1 MMKDVKTPL
10 EELEYVLDILGLPKL
25 ITKEDVKL
33 QYRFLA
39 KKYHPDVGGS
49 STQMEQINYAYKAVM
64 HYIDAFRYSFDD
76 EEVQKQFPGVDYVKK
91 FRP

>member
-1 MMKDVKTPL
+1 MTNVKTPL
-10 EELEYVLDILGLPKL
+10 EVLEGALDTLGLPKL
-25 ITKEDVKL
+25 ISKEDVKL

-49 STQMEQINYAYKAVM
+49 SDKMEQINHAYKIVM
-64 HYIDAFRYSFDD
+64 HYIDSFRYSFDD
-76 EEVQKQFPGVDYVKK
+76 DEIQKQFPGVDYVKK

>member
-1 MMKDVKTPL
+1 MQDVKTPL
-10 EELEYVLDILGLPKL
+10 DVLESALDILGLPKL
-25 ITKEDVKL
+25 ISKEDVKL

-49 STQMEQINYAYKAVM
+49 SDKMEQINLAYQTVM
-64 HYIDAFRYSFDD
+64 HYIESFRYSFDED
-76 EEVQKQFPGVDYVKK
+76 EIQKQFPGVDYVQK